1 MTTMDTARIGSHAL
15 PHAAGTADLADLAD
29 LSIAIVVDPSLSP
42 GRTANAAAVVAI
54 GLGSAAPQLAGRR
67 LVDADGLASD
77 AISLVPVP
85 ILQAD
90 PGRFA
95 VLLDRALP
103 ALDSCH
109 VVLFPAFSAAIQDP
123 SVYLAEAAN
132 RRLTIEAYVAVGLA
146 GPKKWVRSLT
156 GSLKL
161 L

>member
-1 MTTMDTARIGSHAL
+1 VASPAPNPTHLTE
-15 PHAAGTADLADLAD
+15 LAV
-29 LSIAIVVDPSLSP
+29 AIVVDPSLGP

-54 GLGSAAPQLAGRR
+54 GLGAAAPQLAGLR
-67 LVDADGLASD
+67 LTDADGKGSD

-90 PGRFA
+90 SGRFG
-95 VLLDRALP
+95 VLLERAMP
-103 ALDSCH
+103 TPEACH
-109 VVLFPAFSAAIQDP
+109 IVLFPAFSTAIHDP
-123 SVYLAEAAN
+123 SVYLEEAAN
-132 RRLTIEAYVAVGLA
+132 RRLSTETYAAVGLA